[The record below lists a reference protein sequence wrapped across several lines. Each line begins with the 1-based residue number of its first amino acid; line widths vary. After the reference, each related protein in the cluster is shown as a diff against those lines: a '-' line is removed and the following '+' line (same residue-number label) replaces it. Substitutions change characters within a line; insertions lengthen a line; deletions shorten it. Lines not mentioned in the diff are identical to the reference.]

1 MTAIFNALDINFMRV
16 SEGSLR
22 EGVLHDLIG
31 RELFE
36 DRRAVTVLE
45 LMKRH
50 HIDLEQ
56 GLRVRD
62 TTLALFKQ
70 IGHRGLLK
78 RERRLLGW
86 AAQLHEIG
94 LMIAHSQYHLHGGYV
109 LQNMDLPGFSRQEQ
123 GALSIMVRLHRR
135 KYLPEL
141 IEDNVYVRSEALSIM
156 TRLLR
161 LGVLLNRG
169 RLPIEMPSLQLRLDA
184 AQVMTLEIAS
194 ANLEAH
200 PLTAADLEQEVEL
213 LDAAGYE
220 LRIVTI

>member
-1 MTAIFNALDINFMRV
+1 MRV

-22 EGVLHDLIG
+22 EGVLQDLLR
-31 RELFE
+31 REHME
-36 DRRAVTVLE
+36 DRRAITVLE

-62 TTLALFKQ
+62 TTLALFNQ
-70 IGHRGLLK
+70 INHKGLIK
-78 RERRLLGW
+78 REKRLLGW

-94 LMIAHSQYHLHGGYV
+94 LMIAHSQHHLHGSYV
-109 LQNMDLPGFSRQEQ
+109 LENMDLPGFSRQEQ

-135 KYLPEL
+135 KYLPDM
-141 IEDNVYVRSEALSIM
+141 IEGNVYVRSEALSIM

-161 LGVLLNRG
+161 LAVLLNRG
-169 RLPIEMPSLQLRLDA
+169 RLPIEMPTLMLRLEKADVMVLQISA
-184 AQVMTLEIAS
+184 AWLDD
-194 ANLEAH
+194 H

-213 LDAAGYE
+213 LDSAGFNLE
-220 LRIVTI
+220 LETI

>member
-1 MTAIFNALDINFMRV
+1 M
-16 SEGSLR
+16 
-22 EGVLHDLIG
+22 
-31 RELFE
+31 
-36 DRRAVTVLE
+36 
-45 LMKRH
+45 
-50 HIDLEQ
+50 
-56 GLRVRD
+56 
-62 TTLALFKQ
+62 FKQ
-70 IGHRGLLK
+70 ISHRGLLK

-94 LMIAHSQYHLHGGYV
+94 LMIAHSQYHLHGGY
-109 LQNMDLPGFSRQEQ
+109 LLENMDLPGFSRQEQ

-141 IEDNVYVRSEALSIM
+141 IEDNIYVRSEALSIM

-184 AQVMTLEIAS
+184 AQIMTLEITA
-194 ANLEAH
+194 ATLDAR

-213 LDAAGYE
+213 LATTDCE
-220 LRIVTI
+220 LRIVAI